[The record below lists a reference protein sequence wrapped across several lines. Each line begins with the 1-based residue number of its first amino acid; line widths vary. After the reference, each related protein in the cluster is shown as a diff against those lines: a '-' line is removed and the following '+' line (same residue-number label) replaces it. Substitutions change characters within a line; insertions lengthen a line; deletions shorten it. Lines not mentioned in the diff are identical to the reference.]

1 MSTKQGSETTQFQ
14 KGASGNPG
22 GLTSEERQA
31 RDALR
36 KWLAA
41 ETLEEGKAAYRQALL
56 DGNPA
61 IIKDWADRL
70 LGKVKERVALED
82 GEGNAVSPLA
92 IMLAQFRSLPP
103 SAQDAIEQ
111 QLAAKAENE

>member
-1 MSTKQGSETTQFQ
+1 M
-14 KGASGNPG
+14 
-22 GLTSEERQA
+22 
-31 RDALR
+31 
-36 KWLAA
+36 
-41 ETLEEGKAAYRQALL
+41 
-56 DGNPA
+56 
-61 IIKDWADRL
+61 DRL